1 MRKAAGIL
9 MVVLGLTIMLVYVD
23 ALGRSVNPVDDV
35 YFMLYTSLSFILFV
49 IIGAVFV
56 ITGGLF
62 CLKRKY
68 WVLCFISSLFFNYYV
83 SIVGGFG
90 PFPDFVVWFLIPLGI
105 VPLVFI
111 CLCKSEWQE
120 IPGSVDGELSYDG

>member
-9 MVVLGLTIMLVYVD
+9 MVVLGLILMWVYVD
-23 ALGRSVNPVDDV
+23 ALGRDDV
-35 YFMLYTSLSFILFV
+35 YFWLSTKLSFTLFV

-83 SIVGGFG
+83 FIVGSLEV
-90 PFPDFVVWFLIPLGI
+90 FPYVVNWVLPPVGI
-105 VPLVFI
+105 VPLIFT
-111 CLCKSEWQE
+111 CLRKREWQE
-120 IPGSVDGELSYDG
+120 ISGSVDGKVSYDG

>member
-9 MVVLGLTIMLVYVD
+9 MVVLGLTMMWVYVD
-23 ALGRSVNPVDDV
+23 ALGRDDV
-35 YFMLYTSLSFILFV
+35 DFWLSTKLSFTLFV

-83 SIVGGFG
+83 FIVGGSG
-90 PFPDFVVWFLIPLGI
+90 IFPDFVVWFLIPLGI
-105 VPLVFI
+105 VPLIFI
-111 CLCKSEWQE
+111 CLRKREWQE
-120 IPGSVDGELSYDG
+120 ISGSVDGEVSYDS

>member
-23 ALGRSVNPVDDV
+23 ALGRDDV
-35 YFMLYTSLSFILFV
+35 YFWLSTKLSFTLFV

-68 WVLCFISSLFFNYYV
+68 WVLCFISSLFFNYFVLITGSLEVFPYV
-83 SIVGGFG
+83 VNWVL
-90 PFPDFVVWFLIPLGI
+90 PPVGI
-105 VPLVFI
+105 VPLIFT
-111 CLCKSEWQE
+111 CLRKSEWQE
-120 IPGSVDGELSYDG
+120 TPGSADGKVSYGD

>member
-9 MVVLGLTIMLVYVD
+9 MVVLGLILMWVYVD
-23 ALGRSVNPVDDV
+23 ALGRADV
-35 YFMLYTSLSFILFV
+35 YVWLSTKLSFTLFV
-49 IIGAVFV
+49 IIGTVFV

-83 SIVGGFG
+83 IIVCASGL
-90 PFPDFVVWFLIPLGI
+90 FPDFVVWFLIPLGI
-105 VPLVFI
+105 VPLIFI
-111 CLCKSEWQE
+111 CLRKSEWQE
-120 IPGSVDGELSYDG
+120 ILA

>member
-9 MVVLGLTIMLVYVD
+9 MVVLGLILMWVYVD
-23 ALGRSVNPVDDV
+23 ALGRDDV
-35 YFMLYTSLSFILFV
+35 YFWLSTKLSFTLFV

-62 CLKRKY
+62 CLKSKY

-83 SIVGGFG
+83 FIVGGSG
-90 PFPDFVVWFLIPLGI
+90 LFPDFVVWFLIPLGI
-105 VPLVFI
+105 VPLIFI
-111 CLCKSEWQE
+111 CLRKSEWQE
-120 IPGSVDGELSYDG
+120 ILA